1 MEPIT
6 QIVNGFMMIKSILS
20 QEIIVRKLNCPK
32 SLASVMQAISASRG
46 LKLQILLI
54 ISLAE
59 FVPKAIIALVELT
72 IQKNVLK
79 EHIPILL
86 SIKIYLIVNR
96 VYLANTVIVKV
107 LSYHLENVILDFS
120 VLVDRKQRDLQNMS
134 APQGIAVLLVV
145 SVNRLVT
152 LVPIKMNISRQLV
165 KSALKVTSVME
176 QFSMPH
182 TVNMESSFQSLVLL
196 GTTA

>member
-6 QIVNGFMMIKSILS
+6 QIVNGFMIIKSILS

-182 TVNMESSFQSLVLL
+182 TVNMEYSFQSLVLL